1 MVPTQSPAFTA
12 ALMATARIAGIAAVV
27 ACAPKSPAPPATAG
41 ESAPAEPVPSASD
54 VAEAASDEPAAPTS
68 VASPEDWKTCQAM
81 TSEALGEVP
90 YNAVWDESLR
100 PKNVSP
106 AVVTCCELM
115 LAAYGDSNAP
125 EPVEARWG
133 CCAVVGEAASIA
145 CSPWGPPSP
154 PAFA

>member
-1 MVPTQSPAFTA
+1 MLPTQSPAFTA

-41 ESAPAEPVPSASD
+41 ESAAAEPVPSASD
-54 VAEAASDEPAAPTS
+54 VAEEGPAAPTS
-68 VASPEDWKTCQAM
+68 VASPEDWQTCQTM

-90 YNAVWDESLR
+90 YSAVWDESLR

-115 LAAYGDSNAP
+115 LAAYGDSSAP

-133 CCAVVGEAASIA
+133 CCAVVGDAAAIA